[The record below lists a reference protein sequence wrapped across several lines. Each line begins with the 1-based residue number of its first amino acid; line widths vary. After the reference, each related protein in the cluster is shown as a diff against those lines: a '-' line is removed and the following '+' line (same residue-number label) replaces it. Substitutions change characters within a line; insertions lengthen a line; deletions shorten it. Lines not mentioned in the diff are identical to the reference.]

1 MSFDDIRKD
10 IFVRYL
16 QTIKPAFYKFILD
29 GNKTILDG
37 FNIVTPDDKIPLWMI
52 SGGEAINYYTAE
64 AKKTPTK
71 DIDAKLLFTGAYTIP
86 STFFKGTQEGGTL
99 PDAILHVRK
108 TIKENFDAILTP
120 GGFDFSIVNNDVKKG
135 VEKGVKKSVK
145 NVVNNPFTAY
155 ILDLFDKQFIKYVNQ
170 KRKPLIKDSTRLGFK
185 TRGDIL
191 WACISAWFTVDKG
204 QGNTAFIKPD
214 GTFGDSININGITA
228 HSNNTNDWINFRLD
242 LGSGLVEQSLKM
254 YVLKVPY
261 LFTGHDEESFPYS
274 GGFEKGMREITDDE
288 LNSIHSRIQYLV
300 DNSAKGSQIWDI
312 YYKTISLMNLR
323 RNLFSLIGVVILVAR
338 DGRKYIIQEGV
349 LDLYMDFHAGEVS
362 GGKVV
367 YENKLAS
374 GMIPSIIKPV
384 EYCDSKSFI
393 KIPTLNWLLHDQTR
407 MLYHSLRL
415 QEVGRSGWTD
425 KGVSSWT
432 PYPDGNQK
440 KYFSKLLGMI
450 STYYDTIKNLEGYY
464 SANKDACVNDLQQC
478 TDETMC
484 TPQVFTSYLYSIMT
498 PTNFVPIEYQRCL
511 TGLGRGVQRKHSKKK
526 ITRRIR
532 KPRDTRKNK

>member
-1 MSFDDIRKD
+1 MASTFDGIQKE
-10 IFVRYL
+10 IFIRYL

-29 GNKTILDG
+29 GNKSILTG
-37 FNIVTPDDKIPLWMI
+37 FGMATPDDKIPLWMI

-71 DIDAKLLFTGAYTIP
+71 DIDAKLLFTGSYTIP

-99 PDAILHVRK
+99 PDNILHVRG
-108 TIKENFDAILTP
+108 TIKSKFPEILTP
-120 GGFDFSIVNNDVKKG
+120 SGFDFSIVNN
-135 VEKGVKKSVK
+135 
-145 NVVNNPFTAY
+145 PFTSY
-155 ILDLFDKQFIKYVNQ
+155 INNLFDKDFIGYVNDPQ
-170 KRKPLIKDSTRLGFK
+170 KPIKKDSILIGIK

-191 WACISAWFTVDKG
+191 WACISAWFTLDKG

-214 GTFGDSININGITA
+214 ATFGDSINITDIKK
-228 HSNNTNDWINFRLD
+228 HSTNTNPNDWIKFTLD
-242 LGSGLVEQSLKM
+242 LGSGPVPQEFKM

-261 LFTGHDEESFPYS
+261 LFTGYKEESFPYS
-274 GGFEKGMREITDDE
+274 GNFDKGMREITDDE
-288 LNSIHSRIQYLV
+288 LKSIQERIQYLA
-300 DNSAKGSQIWDI
+300 DNSARGSQFWDI

-338 DGRKYIIQEGV
+338 DGHTYIIQEGV
-349 LDLYMDFHAGEVS
+349 LDLYMDFHAGEAI
-362 GGKVV
+362 GGKIE

-384 EYCDSKSFI
+384 EYCGSKSFI

-450 STYYDTIKNLEGYY
+450 STYYDTIKGLEGYY
-464 SANKDACVNDLQQC
+464 SANKDACVRDLQQC

-484 TPQVFTSYLYSIMT
+484 TPQIFTSYLYSVIT

-511 TGLGRGVQRKHSKKK
+511 AELGRGGKRKNYKNKT
-526 ITRRIR
+526 IRRMR
-532 KPRDTRKNK
+532 KPRATRKNK

>member
-1 MSFDDIRKD
+1 MASTFDDIRKE

-29 GNKTILDG
+29 GNKSILDG
-37 FNIVTPDDKIPLWMI
+37 FGMATPDDKIPLWMI

-64 AKKTPTK
+64 ANKTPTK
-71 DIDAKLLFTGAYTIP
+71 DIDAKLLFTGGYTIP
-86 STFFKGTQEGGTL
+86 STFFKGPTDGGGTL
-99 PDAILHVRK
+99 PEEILRVRK
-108 TIKENFDAILTP
+108 TIKDTYPAIFNV
-120 GGFDFSIVNNDVKKG
+120 GGFDFSVVNSDEKMDVKKSL
-135 VEKGVKKSVK
+135 KK
-145 NVVNNPFTAY
+145 VVNKPFTSY
-155 ILDLFDKQFIKYVNQ
+155 IVDLFDNKFITYVN
-170 KRKPLIKDSTRLGFK
+170 KTRKPINKDSIRVGIK

-191 WACISAWFTVDKG
+191 WACISAWFTLDKG
-204 QGNTAFIKPD
+204 QGNTAFIKPN
-214 GTFGDSININGITA
+214 GTFGESVNINGITT
-228 HSNNTNDWINFRLD
+228 HSINENDWIKFSLD
-242 LGSGLVEQSLKM
+242 LGSGLVPQEFKM

-261 LFTGHDEESFPYS
+261 LFTGINEESFPYS
-274 GGFEKGMREITDDE
+274 GNFDKGMREITDAE
-288 LNSIHSRIQYLV
+288 LNSIQSRIQYLV
-300 DNSAKGSQIWDI
+300 GKGSQIWDI

-362 GGKVV
+362 GGKVL

-384 EYCDSKSFI
+384 EYCGAKSFI

-415 QEVGRSGWTD
+415 QEVGRNGWTD

-450 STYYDTIKNLEGYY
+450 STYYDTIKSLEGYY
-464 SANKDACVNDLQQC
+464 EQNKDGCVRDLQQC
-478 TDETMC
+478 IDETMC
-484 TPQVFTSYLYSIMT
+484 TPQMFTSYLYSIMT

-511 TGLGRGVQRKHSKKK
+511 AELGKGGQRKRSDKKS
-526 ITRRIR
+526 TRRMR
-532 KPRDTRKNK
+532 KPRATRKNK

>member
-1 MSFDDIRKD
+1 MASTFDDIRKE

-29 GNKTILDG
+29 GNKSILDG
-37 FNIVTPDDKIPLWMI
+37 FGMATPDEKIPLWMI

-64 AKKTPTK
+64 ANKTPTK
-71 DIDAKLLFTGAYTIP
+71 DIDAKLLFTGGYTIP
-86 STFFKGTQEGGTL
+86 STFFKGKKDGGKL
-99 PDAILHVRK
+99 PEEILHVRGEINK
-108 TIKENFDAILTP
+108 TFPTILTP
-120 GGFDFSIVNNDVKKG
+120 GGFDFSFMNSY
-135 VEKGVKKSVK
+135 ETKSVK
-145 NVVNNPFTAY
+145 KNVKKVANNPFTTY
-155 ILDLFDKQFIKYVNQ
+155 IVDLFDNQFIKYVNK
-170 KRKPLIKDSTRLGFK
+170 KRKPITKESILIGIK
-185 TRGDIL
+185 TRCDIL
-191 WACISAWFTVDKG
+191 WACISAWFTLDKG

-214 GTFGDSININGITA
+214 GTFGDSININDISA
-228 HSNNTNDWINFRLD
+228 HSNNANDWIKFSLD
-242 LGSGLVEQSLKM
+242 LGSPQEFKM

-274 GGFEKGMREITDDE
+274 GNFDKGMREINEDE
-288 LNSIHSRIQYLV
+288 LISIQSRIQYLV
-300 DNSAKGSQIWDI
+300 GKGSQIWDI

-362 GGKVV
+362 GGKVL

-384 EYCDSKSFI
+384 EYCGVNSFI

-415 QEVGRSGWTD
+415 QEVSRDGWTD

-450 STYYDTIKNLEGYY
+450 RTYYDTIKRLEGYY
-464 SANKDACVNDLQQC
+464 EQNKDGCVRDLQQC
-478 TDETMC
+478 IDETMC
-484 TPQVFTSYLYSIMT
+484 TPQMFTSYLYSIMT
-498 PTNFVPIEYQRCL
+498 PTSFVPIEYQRCL